1 MFVQLCDLCLK
12 PLAMRAVFGRV
23 NRLSLERGVFRPKRI
38 DFLPKPI
45 VFRSYVFALAHSR
58 IVACRHELWGT
69 RSNIYVRL
77 MRSRTRIAGT
87 ANPTMSSTGGLRSS
101 VLFRGLCS
109 SVFFRG
115 SELPKMMIGVQVRPT
130 HPLRVGHSSKN
141 RMGRPVGG
149 CAARTQRRQ
158 KCLDIRNVGSE

>member
-38 DFLPKPI
+38 YFLPKPI
-45 VFRSYVFALAHSR
+45 VFRSYVFALAHPR

-101 VLFRGLCS
+101 VLFRASRRLRRAYSAS
-109 SVFFRG
+109 SEVSR
-115 SELPKMMIGVQVRPT
+115 
-130 HPLRVGHSSKN
+130 HP
-141 RMGRPVGG
+141 
-149 CAARTQRRQ
+149 QRRQ
-158 KCLDIRNVGSE
+158 RIDRAGSLRRHTDRSPRW